1 MNDKVET
8 ATRSLKAV
16 GTEITQW
23 ENRLQFVKDEHDRLS
38 KAKDAL
44 QAEIDRKSA
53 DYAIFISQRD
63 AESKKMREDVLHE
76 REQMNADKAEF
87 QKILQQFQNDKN
99 THLEAVSGFAADK
112 QKVQAQID
120 NIRQFIIAVQRAS
133 GLLGL

>member
-16 GTEITQW
+16 GAEITQW

-63 AESKKMREDVLHE
+63 AESKKMREDALHE
-76 REQMNADKAEF
+76 RDQMAADKAEF